1 MKVLKRTEFGE
12 AVLREKAR
20 ELSAAEIKNHK
31 IQSLIKDM
39 RHTLSS
45 LKLGVGL
52 AAPQVGQSIALSVI
66 AIQPTPHRPKA
77 EPFDLVI
84 INPVVTETFGRKK
97 QMWEGCISA
106 GPGKAGLFAK
116 VPRYKKVKVK
126 FIDETGKSRHEV
138 FEDLQA
144 HVMQHEIDH
153 LNGTLFVDKVKD
165 TKTYTTYKEYMKI
178 VKATSKTNK

>member
-20 ELSAAEIKNHK
+20 ELSVAEIKSQK
-31 IQSLIKDM
+31 LQTLIKDM

-52 AAPQVGQSIALSVI
+52 AAPQVGESIALSVI

-77 EPFDLVI
+77 VPFDLVI

-116 VPRYKKVKVK
+116 VPRYKKVKIK